1 MRSALAIL
9 SAAAAVG
16 SVACADSIVLEPALH
31 SPLLAPFDVFGG
43 DVVLATPALCA
54 VGVRGADG
62 TALNMGAV
70 DTFDLKDGAW
80 TFLERLQPAG
90 LLAGDQFGE
99 SLAAD
104 GSWLAVSATRHD
116 ASGADAGAVW
126 VYQREGPYWRNP
138 QKLLPG
144 MGSDGMR
151 FGESLALAEGV
162 LAIGA
167 PGAAPAG
174 AVLLYRVVDGVWQL
188 DETVVNPTPA
198 DGDRFGDAV
207 AVDATRLLVGDPF
220 DDAGATD
227 RGAVHFYTQ
236 VGKNWQFGATLL
248 PMSASDRQYFGH
260 SLSMRG
266 TRLAVGSYGAD
277 ALNGTQS
284 SGLVEIHDFVGAAW
298 SRSGELRPA
307 TAVTGGN
314 FGWDVA
320 LEAEMV
326 VVGEPGYSGSAGGS
340 DRLGRAHVFTR
351 QVSGQWTPVTAIEA
365 SAAMAQD
372 VFGAAVAIASGR
384 LVAAAPGRDGRRGAT
399 LFANLQRDCDQDL
412 VLDILQIAADPSL
425 DCDGDLLLDA
435 CQPDTNGDGV
445 PNACDCPSDLNGD
458 GVVGSA
464 DIVFILTEWGNYG
477 QGPADISGD
486 ARVDGLDVALLLSAW
501 GLCP

>member
-90 LLAGDQFGE
+90 LSAGDQFGE

-248 PMSASDRQYFGH
+248 PMSASERQYFGH
-260 SLSMRG
+260 SLSMRA
-266 TRLAVGSYGAD
+266 TRLAVGGYGAD
-277 ALNGTQS
+277 AANGTQS
-284 SGLVEIHDFVGAAW
+284 SGLVEIYDFVGAAW

-307 TAVTGGN
+307 TAVAGGN

-372 VFGAAVAIASGR
+372 VFGAGVAIASGR
-384 LVAAAPGRDGRRGAT
+384 LVVSAPGRIGQSGALLT
-399 LFANLQRDCDQDL
+399 TNVLRDCDQNLVADL
-412 VLDILQIAADPSL
+412 LEIAADASL
-425 DCDGDLLLDA
+425 DCNGDLLLDA
-435 CQPDTNGDGV
+435 CQPDSNSDGV
-445 PNACDCPSDLNGD
+445 PNACDCPSDLSGD
-458 GVVGSA
+458 GVVSSA
-464 DIVFILTEWGNYG
+464 DLAFILAEWGNFG
-477 QGPADISGD
+477 AGPADLTRD
-486 ARVDGLDVALLLSAW
+486 LRVDGQDIAVFLSAW
-501 GLCP
+501 GSCW

>member
-62 TALNMGAV
+62 AALNMGAV

-90 LLAGDQFGE
+90 LSAGDQFGE

-236 VGKNWQFGATLL
+236 VGKNWQLGSTLL

-307 TAVTGGN
+307 TAVAGGN

-365 SAAMAQD
+365 SAAVAHD
-372 VFGAAVAIASGR
+372 VFGAAVALSSGR
-384 LVAAAPGRDGRRGAT
+384 LTVTAPGRAGQSGA
-399 LFANLQRDCDQDL
+399 LLVLNIQRDCDQDF
-412 VLDILQIAADPSL
+412 VSDVLQIAANPSL
-425 DCDGDLLLDA
+425 DCNGDLILDA
-435 CQPDTNGDGV
+435 CGPDTDGDGV
-445 PNACDCPSDLNGD
+445 PNACDCSSDLNGD
-458 GVVGSA
+458 GVIGAA
-464 DIVFILTEWGNYG
+464 DLVFVLAEWGNFG
-477 QGPADISGD
+477 QGPADITRDG
-486 ARVDGLDVALLLSAW
+486 RVDAQDISALLAGW
-501 GLCP
+501 GGCP